1 MKTLVMMPHIVLYWC
16 NRCKR
21 YRKKIC
27 FCPWNIAFEIRNSFF
42 YRYLYF
48 LKTMI
53 LIPIFSTILKFFL
66 GNKQYVTCYL
76 NFI

>member
-48 LKTMI
+48 L
-53 LIPIFSTILKFFL
+53 
-66 GNKQYVTCYL
+66 
-76 NFI
+76 